1 MELTLLKSKIHR
13 ATVTGA
19 SLHYEGSMTISE
31 DLARMAGLHPYE
43 KILVGNMGNGE
54 RFETYVIYGEAGTGQ
69 VQLNGATAHLGKIG
83 DRLTIMNF
91 ASYPAAEAARHKPR
105 VIVLDEQN
113 HVLRCEPGT
122 SAPDLKVVG
131 ENA

>member
-1 MELTLLKSKIHR
+1 MELTLLKSKLHR

-31 DLARMAGLHPYE
+31 DLAQLAGLLPYE
-43 KILVGNMGNGE
+43 KILVGNMANGE
-54 RFETYVIYGEAGTGQ
+54 RFETYVIYGEPGTGQ

-91 ASYPAAEAARHKPR
+91 AAYTAEEAALHKPR
-105 VIVLDEQN
+105 VVVLDEQN
-113 HVLRCEPGT
+113 HVVRFDQGT
-122 SAPDLKVVG
+122 SAPGLKLVG
-131 ENA
+131 